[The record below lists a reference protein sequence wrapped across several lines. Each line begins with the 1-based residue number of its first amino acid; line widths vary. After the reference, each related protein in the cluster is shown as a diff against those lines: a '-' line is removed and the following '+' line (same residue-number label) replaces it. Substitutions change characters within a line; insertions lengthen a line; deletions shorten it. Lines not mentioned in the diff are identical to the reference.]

1 MIAIIGIL
9 IALLLPAVQ
18 AARESSRRGQCM
30 SNLKQSALAV
40 HQFQTAKGTYPPS
53 MMWNNVVSSTLNDWS
68 AWARITPYIEESVLA
83 GYVLPTT
90 NEESTLVNG
99 TLLSTFRISIFV
111 CPSEPNAMMKLD
123 SSNLPNAYPVS
134 YGVNLGTWMI
144 FDPTLNLVPVGS
156 FFPNSALGPKNF
168 TDGLSNTLMSAEVK
182 MWTAYYNKGKIG
194 STAPTTPSSVCAGG
208 YVGQIGPNLT
218 DNTGHTEWSDG
229 GAWHTGMTSTFTPNT
244 RVICN
249 YSGTVADVDF
259 VSRNENSSKTKKTY
273 AALTSRSYHSGIV
286 NVAMMDGSVHT
297 VADLIDSTV
306 WQAVST
312 RAGGEVQPLG
322 Y

>member
-18 AARESSRRGQCM
+18 AARESARRGQCM
-30 SNLKQSALAV
+30 NNLKQSALAV
-40 HQFQTAKGTYPPS
+40 HQFQLVKGTYPPS
-53 MMWNNVVSSTLNDWS
+53 MMWNNVVGSTLNDWS
-68 AWARITPYIEESVLA
+68 VWARVTPYIEESELA
-83 GYVLPTT
+83 GYILPTT
-90 NEESTLVNG
+90 AEDTAIVNG
-99 TLLSTFRISIFV
+99 MPLATYRIAIYV

-123 SSNLPNAYPVS
+123 ASNLPNAYPVN
-134 YGVNLGTWMI
+134 YAVNLGIWMI
-144 FDPTLNLVPVGS
+144 FDPSLNSIPGGS

-182 MWTAYYNKGKIG
+182 MWTSYYNKGKLG
-194 STAPTTPSSVCAGG
+194 SIPPATPSSVCVGG

-218 DNTGHTEWSDG
+218 DNTGHTEWADG
-229 GAWHTGMTSTFTPNT
+229 GCWHTGMTSTFTPNT

-249 YSGTVADVDF
+249 YNGTVADVDF

-273 AALTSRSYHSGIV
+273 AALTARSYHSGMV
-286 NVAMMDGSVHT
+286 NVAMMDGSVHN
-297 VADLIDSTV
+297 VADLIDLTV

-312 RAGGEVQPLG
+312 RAGGEVATLAF
-322 Y
+322 